1 MRHSRY
7 LLLALCTVLAAT
19 MTAHADDT
27 LHERPRY
34 QIQPGDVVELHYR
47 FTPEFNQTITVQPDG
62 HAELNVIGDVKLS
75 DLTVDQ
81 ARDTIVARA
90 KETLNNPDLNV
101 VLKDFQHPYVVVAG
115 EVNSPGKIELREHTS
130 AVQAVMLAG
139 GFKQDAKTKRILVF
153 RRINNDTAEVKQ
165 LDLHHLSKTSDM
177 EKDFQLSPGDMLL
190 VQRDNLEKV
199 SRYVKVLNLGMYF
212 DPLAF

>member
-1 MRHSRY
+1 MKY
-7 LLLALCTVLAAT
+7 PKCFLLALCTAIVPGML
-19 MTAHADDT
+19 HADDA

-47 FTPEFNQTITVQPDG
+47 FTPEFNQTVTIQPDG
-62 HAELNVIGDVKLS
+62 HAELNVVGDVKLS

-81 ARDTIVARA
+81 AKEAILTRA
-90 KETLNNPDLNV
+90 KSTLNDPDLNI

-115 EVNSPGKIELREHTS
+115 EVNSPGKIDLREHTS

-139 GFKQDAKTKRILVF
+139 GFKQDAKTNRILVF

-165 LDLHHLSKTSDM
+165 VDLHHLNKTSDM
-177 EKDFQLSPGDMLL
+177 EKDLELAPGDMLL

-212 DPLAF
+212 NPLSF

>member
-1 MRHSRY
+1 MN
-7 LLLALCTVLAAT
+7 
-19 MTAHADDT
+19 
-27 LHERPRY
+27 
-34 QIQPGDVVELHYR
+34 VV
-47 FTPEFNQTITVQPDG
+47 
-62 HAELNVIGDVKLS
+62 GDVKLS

-81 ARDTIVARA
+81 AKEAILTRA
-90 KETLNNPDLNV
+90 KSTLNDPDLNI

-115 EVNSPGKIELREHTS
+115 EVNSPGKIDLREHTS

-139 GFKQDAKTKRILVF
+139 GFKQDAKTNRILVF

-165 LDLHHLSKTSDM
+165 VDLHHLNKTSDM
-177 EKDFQLSPGDMLL
+177 EKDLELAPGDMLL

-212 DPLAF
+212 NPLSF

>member
-1 MRHSRY
+1 MKY
-7 LLLALCTVLAAT
+7 PKCFLLALCTAIVPGML
-19 MTAHADDT
+19 HADDA

-47 FTPEFNQTITVQPDG
+47 FTPEFNQTVTIQPDG
-62 HAELNVIGDVKLS
+62 HAELNVVGDVKLS

-81 ARDTIVARA
+81 AKEAILTKA
-90 KETLNNPDLNV
+90 KSTLNDPDLNI

-115 EVNSPGKIELREHTS
+115 EVNAPGKIDLREHTS

-139 GFKQDAKTKRILVF
+139 GFKQDAKTNRILVF

-165 LDLHHLSKTSDM
+165 VDLHHLNKTSDM
-177 EKDFQLSPGDMLL
+177 EKDLELAPGDMLL

-212 DPLAF
+212 NPLSF

>member
-1 MRHSRY
+1 MKY
-7 LLLALCTVLAAT
+7 PKCFLLALCTAIVPGMLHAAD
-19 MTAHADDT
+19 A

-47 FTPEFNQTITVQPDG
+47 FTPEFNQTVTIQPDG
-62 HAELNVIGDVKLS
+62 HAELNVVGDVKLS

-81 ARDTIVARA
+81 AKEAILTRA
-90 KETLNNPDLNV
+90 KSTLNDPDLNI

-115 EVNSPGKIELREHTS
+115 EVNSPGKIDLREHTS

-139 GFKQDAKTKRILVF
+139 GFKQDAKTNRILVF

-165 LDLHHLSKTSDM
+165 VDLHHLNKTSDM
-177 EKDFQLSPGDMLL
+177 EKDLELAPGDMLL
-190 VQRDNLEKV
+190 VQRDSLEKV

-212 DPLAF
+212 NPLSF